1 MAVVTVNRRTGR
13 PEGAPDLTTRGL
25 VIDERT
31 RPILDEM
38 PALIGEVIAAAS
50 AAERNDRGLIRERV
64 RIELQRLFRRRAGRR
79 PMVLPV
85 IMER

>member
-1 MAVVTVNRRTGR
+1 M
-13 PEGAPDLTTRGL
+13 TTSGF

-31 RPILDEM
+31 RPILDGV
-38 PALIGEVIAAAS
+38 PALVGAVLASAS
-50 AAERNDRGLIRERV
+50 AAERDDRGLIRERV
-64 RIELQRLFRRRAGRR
+64 RIELQRQFRRRAGRR